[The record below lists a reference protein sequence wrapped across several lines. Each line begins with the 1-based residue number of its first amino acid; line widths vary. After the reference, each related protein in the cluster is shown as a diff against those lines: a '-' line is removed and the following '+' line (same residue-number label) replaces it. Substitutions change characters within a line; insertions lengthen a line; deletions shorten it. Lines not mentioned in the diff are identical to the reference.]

1 MTNLN
6 YYLWLQKA
14 LGPGCAKTG
23 QIFETFSSAEE
34 IYRISTHERKLSGV
48 FTPAQISK
56 MEDTDIEDTYEIV
69 SECANR
75 GVDILTP
82 KDENYPEILFQ
93 LPDYPM
99 LLFVKGSLSSYF
111 DKIPLAIVG
120 TRNASDAGRAAA
132 NELAKAVSKCGF
144 YIVSGG
150 AMGIDTAAHT
160 GALCSGEDTIAVL
173 GGAIGDNYLKVNEP
187 LRNVIESHGALISEY
202 PPGTKVGPATFP
214 IRNRLISGLTVGTI
228 VIEAQ
233 IASGSLITA
242 NHAIRQGRDVMTID
256 WGRTDDSVAG
266 NNQLLFDG
274 AQGFQMPLDIIN
286 EYLSVYPEKIKIE
299 ESIDLSIDL
308 TKLGF
313 TKGQQNKEIKK
324 IYDENEKRLRAWRDR
339 KKPQKREI
347 TDPLSD
353 EAKRIY
359 KIMPRDPI
367 GIKEISDALCM
378 PMSGMLGA
386 LTELELMGY
395 IELLPNTKYVIK

>member
-14 LGPGCAKTG
+14 LGPGVARTG

-34 IYRISTHERKLSGV
+34 IFRATPYERKISGV
-48 FTPAQISK
+48 FNERQIDRLG
-56 MEDTDIEDTYEIV
+56 DTDIEDTYEIAA
-69 SECANR
+69 ECATR

-82 KDENYPEILFQ
+82 QDRDYPEILFQ
-93 LPDYPM
+93 LPDYPIV
-99 LLFVKGSLSSYF
+99 LYIKGSLDSYF

-120 TRNASDAGRAAA
+120 TRDASDAGRAAA
-132 NELAKAVSKCGF
+132 NELAKAISKCGF
-144 YIVSGG
+144 YVVSGG

-160 GALCSGEDTIAVL
+160 GALTAGLDTAAVL

-187 LRNVIESHGALISEY
+187 LRNVIETHGALISEY

-233 IASGSLITA
+233 IASGSIITA
-242 NHAIRQGRDVMTID
+242 NHATKQGRDVMTID
-256 WGRTDDSVAG
+256 WKKADDSVAG
-266 NNQLLFDG
+266 NNQLLLDG
-274 AQGFQMPLDIIN
+274 AKGFQMPLDIIN
-286 EYLSVYPEKIKIE
+286 EYLPVYPDKILID
-299 ESIDLSIDL
+299 ESVDLSIDL
-308 TKLGF
+308 TKLGL
-313 TKGQQNKEIKK
+313 TKGQQNKEIEK
-324 IYDENEKRLRAWRDR
+324 IYDENERRLRAWRDR

-347 TDPLSD
+347 TDPLSE

-378 PMSGMLGA
+378 PMSSMLGS
-386 LTELELMGY
+386 LTELELFGY